1 MSHCLRYQQ
10 LSPMTVVTFR
20 FSSMRTQFDKWH
32 EEEYINKKKALY
44 CYVDGQMHTDTI
56 KIRRQWMFA
65 HRAGKSRRKHGER
78 KRLWNRNA
86 MCDDYQ
92 TLVWDC
98 FSVRDVQATAYLDRS
113 IYKAVVDHW
122 PEAARVVKNG
132 PQQRAEAKTG
142 QQSKGKG
149 HGKRKEK
156 CSIQS
161 KASSFRDQV
170 GKK

>member
-1 MSHCLRYQQ
+1 MTSGTKRSTSTRRKPCIATWMGRCTRTPSRSDGNGCL
-10 LSPMTVVTFR
+10 
-20 FSSMRTQFDKWH
+20 
-32 EEEYINKKKALY
+32 
-44 CYVDGQMHTDTI
+44 HTGPA
-56 KIRRQWMFA
+56 RV
-65 HRAGKSRRKHGER
+65 GEKHGER

-149 HGKRKEK
+149 HGKKKGKVFDTKQGEFLSR
-156 CSIQS
+156 
-161 KASSFRDQV
+161 SSWQKVTDGQYNREVRARQEEADQADL
-170 GKK
+170 